1 MSLAFAEARS
11 AEERGEPPIGA
22 ALVRDSVV
30 IASAGNRTRELSD
43 PTAHAEMLVIREA
56 AAKLGAERLVGCD
69 LYVTLEP
76 CAMCAGAISHARL
89 RRLYY
94 AAPDPKGGAVDNGP
108 RFFRQPTCHH
118 APEVYGGLRESEA
131 AAMLQ
136 SVFRRAAVSAPS
148 PSPGRGVEGDG
159 RPHPS
164 SGAFEADLLP
174 RERGEVRLPR
184 PGRRESI
191 AESAYCTPRGRIHVR
206 PPFRAD
212 HVGSFLRPE
221 RLRQA
226 RERFAAGHLPAAE
239 LHAIEDECIREVV
252 RAQENVGLKGIT
264 DGEFRRTF
272 FHVDFLERLE
282 GVETTYGE
290 FAAHFKK
297 DDGTKVG
304 FAPPTMHVG
313 SKVKWVGPIQGPDFD
328 FLKSATTRTPK
339 VCIPA
344 PSMLHFRGGREA
356 ISEAVYPNLEDFY
369 DDLTAAYRAEVADL
383 AARGLRYLQFDDTN
397 LAYLCDP
404 DIRARTKARGDD
416 PDALDASLL
425 PAHQRFDPRP
435 AGGHDGLRPSLPRQ
449 FQERLGRAGRLR
461 AGRRDPAQR
470 DEDRRLLPRI

>member
-1 MSLAFAEARS
+1 MS
-11 AEERGEPPIGA
+11 
-22 ALVRDSVV
+22 
-30 IASAGNRTRELSD
+30 
-43 PTAHAEMLVIREA
+43 
-56 AAKLGAERLVGCD
+56 
-69 LYVTLEP
+69 
-76 CAMCAGAISHARL
+76 
-89 RRLYY
+89 
-94 AAPDPKGGAVDNGP
+94 
-108 RFFRQPTCHH
+108 
-118 APEVYGGLRESEA
+118 
-131 AAMLQ
+131 
-136 SVFRRAAVSAPS
+136 
-148 PSPGRGVEGDG
+148 
-159 RPHPS
+159 
-164 SGAFEADLLP
+164 
-174 RERGEVRLPR
+174 
-184 PGRRESI
+184 
-191 AESAYCTPRGRIHVR
+191 

-226 RERFAAGHLPAAE
+226 RELFAAGGLPAPE
-239 LHAIEDECIREVV
+239 LHGIEDECIREIV
-252 RAQENVGLKGIT
+252 RAEENVGLKGIT

-313 SKVKWVGPIQGPDFD
+313 SKLKWVGPIQGPDFD
-328 FLKSATTRTPK
+328 FLKSATSRTPK

-404 DIRARTKARGDD
+404 DIRARTRARGDD
-416 PDALDASLL
+416 PDALTRLYCRLINDSI
-425 PAHQRFDPRP
+425 RERP
-435 AGGHDGLRPSLPRQ
+435 AGMTVCVHLCRGNFKSAWVAQGGYEPVAEILLNEMKIDGFFLEYDDERSGDFAPLRFAPKSATIVLGLMSSKRAAAEPKDEVKRRIEEATKYVPLEQCALSHQCGFSSTAHGNDLSEADQWIKLARLVEIAERGVGRRIISFTRRPMGLRQAGTTSPERKAGLVHRRRAAGLRRTMGRFLPARACPVLRDRSDGGGMRDAARSQARQ
-449 FQERLGRAGRLR
+449 SRRDGVARVGFDCGRAPARSWTPPP
-461 AGRRDPAQR
+461 APRR
-470 DEDRRLLPRI
+470 RR